1 MTTAIVMA
9 VLSALGYMAYLRS
22 KNRSLESDAS
32 LSKANQS
39 SAVID
44 TKIEAGK
51 EAIKRVDQDLEKEKA
66 ESKTESAEDFWKK
79 RLK

>member
-1 MTTAIVMA
+1 MITAIVIA
-9 VLSALGYMAYLRS
+9 VLSVLGYIGYLRS

-32 LSKANQS
+32 LSRANQS

-51 EAIKRVDQDLEKEKA
+51 EAIKKIDQDLEKEKT
-66 ESKTESAEDFWKK
+66 ESKAESAEDFWKK